1 MGVYDS
7 QIKEQEKN
15 IHQALTQIKKLQK
28 DIKEL
33 QEMNNKTKQVDR
45 KITDSL
51 EKVYSGIKS
60 YGNSVSSE
68 FMNLYLKQIKEIAK
82 KNHLNNLSE
91 QTKNDDR
98 NITFQIEKK
107 EEQIRSL
114 RNKITQYEKQIS
126 YYKANNTAE

>member
-1 MGVYDS
+1 
-7 QIKEQEKN
+7 
-15 IHQALTQIKKLQK
+15 
-28 DIKEL
+28 
-33 QEMNNKTKQVDR
+33 MNNKTKQVDR